1 MNSAKQ
7 IRQDST
13 LRLIE
18 QQQRLLAFHQAKGS
32 ADKAAKTQAKIDELN
47 AKLTKTTD
55 TVRSTQTVTY
65 RDSAKFDID
74 YDRRKAQ
81 GWTLVSVSAPSRGR
95 VTATRVV
102 TTGLFALGH
111 RKGAGQITATYE
123 RSQ

>member
-7 IRQDST
+7 ARQDGLLSQ
-13 LRLIE
+13 IAMK
-18 QQQRLLAFHQAKGS
+18 QRILALHLAKGS

-47 AKLTKTTD
+47 AKLTKTTS

-74 YDRRKAQ
+74 CDRRRAQ
-81 GWTLVSVSAPSRGR
+81 GWTLVSVSDPSRGR